1 MIELSLITTGADN
14 HYFTENNISIK
25 ALKPFEE
32 GEWDGYLFCLIGGK
46 YALCSSYTTEMK
58 QGWSLEESMSLILL
72 LSH

>member
-32 GEWDGYLFCLIGGK
+32 GEWDGYL
-46 YALCSSYTTEMK
+46 STTEMK
-58 QGWSLEESMSLILL
+58 QG
-72 LSH
+72 